1 LAFTYSKSGKNEDA
15 IAQLR
20 KALTLS
26 GDSVRFRSI
35 LACLQGFAG
44 QTTEAQAQL
53 EELLTLAKER
63 YVSPVHLSYIY
74 FSLGEL
80 NKMFDLL
87 EKAFQDRDLNLVWF
101 FAAPDF
107 DGLRS
112 DARFQHL
119 LRSTRSS
126 SSYLASD

>member
-1 LAFTYSKSGKNEDA
+1 
-15 IAQLR
+15 
-20 KALTLS
+20 
-26 GDSVRFRSI
+26 
-35 LACLQGFAG
+35 LQGLAG

-74 FSLGEL
+74 FGLGEL

-107 DGLRS
+107 DRLRS
-112 DARFQHL
+112 DPRFQHL
-119 LRSTRSS
+119 LRGTRSS
-126 SSYLASD
+126 SSYLVSD